1 MAPLNAVKRML
12 VILLAVVVTACA
24 PTPASDRGQAG
35 SAAPTQEP
43 SAPRSLSFAIQGEPK
58 VLVTSLGLGN
68 QPNVGGDVQGAVH
81 RKLVTLD
88 DRGALHPQLAVD
100 LPTQERRTWVVRP
113 DGTMRTTYTLRK
125 DVTWHD
131 GTPLTA
137 KDFVFASMITS
148 DPDLPLPQGKL
159 AAYVERVESP
169 DDATLVIEWSQT
181 YPFANAIVEDDL
193 GPLPTHLLDP
203 IYRADKERFQ
213 QIPYWTREF
222 VGVGPY
228 RVADW
233 VLGSHMVLKAYDGF
247 YAGRPKI
254 DTVTVKF
261 ILAAPTVVANLLAG
275 SLDGAIP
282 AALDFQ
288 QANFVKAAWER
299 GGKKPVVLSQS
310 VHWRTMAFQFRPEVA
325 SPRDLLDVRVRRAL
339 LHAVDRKAIVDT
351 IFDGTAP
358 ISHVYMP
365 QDDYRWEWVKD
376 AVVVY
381 DFDPRRAQEL
391 LSQAGWTLGPD
402 AQWLTSS
409 GQRANIAEWTTT
421 GYETEVAIMADNWK
435 AIGIGVDQVVLSPGE
450 GQDRQYVSGFPGLMT
465 TTFPIN
471 FQYWIERHEGPSCPT
486 EAKRWVGWNRGCYQ
500 NPERDRVTSA
510 MKIAIDPAE
519 QRPLFRE
526 LARIESEDLP
536 GLPLYFNIQLTVF
549 RDGVTGVKPNTAPKT
564 TATWNIEEWGV
575 RS

>member
-1 MAPLNAVKRML
+1 MPRARTAILLLL
-12 VILLAVVVTACA
+12 VIVFAACA
-24 PTPASDRGQAG
+24 PAPPPGRGQ
-35 SAAPTQEP
+35 SAQPATSDPGTP
-43 SAPRSLSFAIQGEPK
+43 KSLSFAIQGEPK

-81 RKLVTLD
+81 RKLATLD

-100 LPTQERRTWVVRP
+100 LPSQERGTWLVRP
-113 DGTMRTTYTLRK
+113 DGTMRTTYTLRG

-131 GTPLTA
+131 GAPLTA
-137 KDFVFASMITS
+137 KDFLFASVITS
-148 DPDLPLPQGKL
+148 DPELPLPQGKL
-159 AAYVERVESP
+159 AAYLDRVESP

-193 GPLPTHLLDP
+193 GPLPAHLLDP

-228 RVADW
+228 RVTDW
-233 VLGSHMVLKAYDGF
+233 VLGSHMVLKAYESF

-254 DTVTVKF
+254 DTITVKF

-288 QANFVKAAWER
+288 QATFVREEWER
-299 GGKKPVVLSQS
+299 AGKKPVVLPQS
-310 VHWRTMAFQFRPEVA
+310 VHWRTMAFQFRPEYA

-339 LHAVDRKAIVDT
+339 LYAIDRKSIVDT
-351 IFDGTAP
+351 IFDGVAP
-358 ISHVYMP
+358 ISNVYMP

-376 AVVVY
+376 VVVSY
-381 DFDPRRAQEL
+381 DHDPRRAQEL
-391 LSQAGWTLGPD
+391 LSQAGWTLGAD
-402 AQWLTSS
+402 GQWLTSG
-409 GQRANIAEWTTT
+409 GQRAGIAEWTTA
-421 GYETEVAIMADNWK
+421 GYEPEVAIIADNWK
-435 AIGIGVDQVVLSPGE
+435 AIGIGADQVVLSPGE
-450 GQDRQYVSGFPGLMT
+450 AQDRQYVATFPGVMT
-465 TTFPIN
+465 TTFPIS
-471 FQYWIERHEGPSCPT
+471 FQYWIERHEGGSCPT

-500 NPERDRVTSA
+500 NPERDRVTNVL
-510 MKIAIDPAE
+510 KIAIDPAE

-526 LARIESEDLP
+526 LARIESEDVP
-536 GLPLYFNIQLTVF
+536 ALPLYFNIQLTVF
-549 RDGVTGVKPNTAPKT
+549 RDGVTGVKRNTTPKT
-564 TATWNIEEWGV
+564 TATWNVEDWDV
-575 RS
+575 R